1 MNYKE
6 SSSFIVWAQRALDVF
21 IPIAILYLLTSL
33 YPAAEWSDKYQIL
46 AILGGLLLVVF
57 NQSTGAYSLWRGYA
71 LFSGFRLVIQAWVFT
86 WLALLA
92 LTFLFKDSSYYSRF
106 VLTGW
111 AIITPFVLLL
121 YRFIL
126 RSFLGKFRT
135 QGWST
140 RKVAI
145 LGAGMLGHKL
155 ATTLTTAKMLGY
167 VPVCFYD
174 DDESLT
180 NTAFNGIPVAGT
192 IDEFLKTKGLED
204 QFDEIYITLPLRAE
218 KRIKEILYV
227 LSDSTITVKFIPDY
241 FTFDLLHSR
250 ITDIGGIPII
260 SVYDSP
266 LNNLTNKAFKRLE
279 DIVLSIIILVL
290 IAPLLLIIGILVKTT
305 SDGPVIFR
313 QKRYGLNGKEINVWK
328 FRTMHVTEDD
338 GSVIQAK
345 KNDSRITPVGAFL
358 RKTSLDELPQFF
370 NALSGRM
377 SIVGPRPHATA
388 HNEQHRKQI
397 SRYMLR
403 HTVKPGITGWAQ
415 VNGWR
420 GETDTLDKM
429 VKRVE
434 FDLFYI
440 DNWSIWLDLKIIML
454 TVIKGF
460 INKNAY

>member
-21 IPIAILYLLTSL
+21 IPIAILYILASL
-33 YPAAEWSDKYQIL
+33 YSVNWSDKYQIL

-126 RSFLGKFRT
+126 RSLLGKFRT

-174 DDESLT
+174 DDVNLT
-180 NTAFNGIPVAGT
+180 NTAFNGIPVSGT

-250 ITDIGGIPII
+250 ITDIAGIPII

-266 LNNLTNKAFKRLE
+266 LNNLTNKVFKRLE
-279 DIVLSIIILVL
+279 DIVLSIIIILL
-290 IAPLLLIIGILVKTT
+290 ISPLLLIISILVKTT
-305 SDGPVIFR
+305 SEGPVIFK

-328 FRTMHVTEDD
+328 FRSMYATEDD

-345 KNDSRITPVGAFL
+345 KNDRRITPIGAFL